1 MNNWVLVNKSTK
13 CNKIRK
19 QKAARRDVSNDIQ
32 NDSLEF
38 LQSYY
43 LATNK
48 IGDSQVSNS
57 IAVDFR

>member
-13 CNKIRK
+13 CNKIRN